1 MSGGRKLQKIRRRIE
16 HWQIIAFYLVIYDIA
31 AVNLSYFGALWLRFD
46 LRFSSIPE
54 TYLSAFLKFAP
65 FYTVF
70 CILVFAALRLYNS
83 LWRFASISEL
93 NRVLVATAGTTLF
106 QMVGITVFVQRMPVS
121 YYLFGIVIQFWMT
134 LGIRFAYR
142 FVLLTRK
149 RAAGE
154 TPEIRVMLI
163 GAGTAGILPEQGG
176 FFIFRELKCRLDASP
191 ARLTN
196 SP

>member
-121 YYLFGIVIQFWMT
+121 CGFLTVISLWN
-134 LGIRFAYR
+134 G
-142 FVLLTRK
+142 
-149 RAAGE
+149 
-154 TPEIRVMLI
+154 P
-163 GAGTAGILPEQGG
+163 GG
-176 FFIFRELKCRLDASP
+176 QCMSTGSTGLW
-191 ARLTN
+191 
-196 SP
+196 